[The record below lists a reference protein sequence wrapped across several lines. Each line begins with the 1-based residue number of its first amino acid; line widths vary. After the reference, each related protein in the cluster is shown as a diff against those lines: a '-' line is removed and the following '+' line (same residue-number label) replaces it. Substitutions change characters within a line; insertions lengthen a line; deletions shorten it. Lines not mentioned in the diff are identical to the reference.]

1 MEHGS
6 ADSGR
11 FEELKERILEQVDLS
26 REVPDDEMRDLID
39 EVVLASVRENY
50 LPLNEKCRLK
60 KELFPFA
67 VVKMEIWVV
76 CL

>member
-39 EVVLASVRENY
+39 EVVLASGRENY
-50 LPLNEKCRLK
+50 LPLNEK
-60 KELFPFA
+60 
-67 VVKMEIWVV
+67 
-76 CL
+76 